1 MLSEG
6 NRPSE
11 NVQQPRP
18 WPIVAQRARMH
29 EFFRRRLRAAREES
43 RDCAW
48 VYRNE
53 IVAEGEAMGLNEAQS
68 LAMAQEELERNWYVP
83 GYWTG
88 RRHFTGVV
96 FTDFPGLCRRYGY
109 SS

>member
-1 MLSEG
+1 
-6 NRPSE
+6 
-11 NVQQPRP
+11 
-18 WPIVAQRARMH
+18 MH
-29 EFFRRRLRAAREES
+29 EFFRRRLRAAREEG

-68 LAMAQEELERNWYVP
+68 LTMAQEELERNWYVP
-83 GYWTG
+83 SYWPG
-88 RRHFTGVV
+88 RRHFTGAV
-96 FTDFPGLCRRYGY
+96 FTDFPSLCRRYGY